1 MVHAIRAE
9 QFAALVVTIS
19 WVGVPALRATTLVP
33 DAEFGEMMLAVSVI
47 FPAVVD
53 SATPVNLATPAE
65 AVAVFDVMP
74 VALKVTVVV
83 APTPVVTRFPLTS

>member
-1 MVHAIRAE
+1 
-9 QFAALVVTIS
+9 
-19 WVGVPALRATTLVP
+19 LVP
-33 DAEFGEMMLAVSVI
+33 EAEFGEVMLAVSVI

-53 SATPVNLATPAE
+53 SATPVNLATPAD
-65 AVAVFDVMP
+65 AVAVFEVMP